1 MEEELWKMKWDYQ
14 RQFDDKDRSIEEIKY
29 EKESVE
35 RELVVERSDFLKIDF
50 FIVVRIMF
58 MGFI

>member
-35 RELVVERSDFLKIDF
+35 REFVVERSDFLKIDF
-50 FIVVRIMF
+50 FFLVRIMF

>member
-35 RELVVERSDFLKIDF
+35 REFVVERSDFLKIDF
-50 FIVVRIMF
+50 FF
-58 MGFI
+58 W

>member
-35 RELVVERSDFLKIDF
+35 REFVVERSDFLKIDF
-50 FIVVRIMF
+50 FILVRIMF